1 MRIDELEWEK
11 IYPWRVITESP
22 IKTVY
27 QFKTDKKIDYSVNF
41 MADNTYSGYLTVPV
55 KAYDLSFSAMV
66 DYPSFGVVNYPNYA
80 LTGTGDVVG
89 VYSTVAAIVQEFVT
103 THPDVNVIIFT
114 GLTEQNKSDQSTLN
128 QSRPRFYKSRVK
140 MLANKINWDY
150 VVKEFPGGDVQIV
163 MTNDQQILYSL
174 KKLHKIA

>member
-22 IKTVY
+22 TKTVY
-27 QFKTDKKIDYSVNF
+27 HFKTDKKVNYSVDF
-41 MADNTYSGYLTVPV
+41 TADNTYSGYLTVPV
-55 KAYDLSFSAMV
+55 KAYDLAFTAM
-66 DYPSFGVVNYPNYA
+66 VNYPRYT

-114 GLTEQNKSDQSTLN
+114 GLAEQNKSDQSTPN

-163 MTNDQQILYSL
+163 MTNDQQILYTL
-174 KKLHKIA
+174 KKLHKIE